1 MEKIK
6 RILVVNRTR
15 EYAADEVKYARSLA
29 ELHGGE
35 VILLH
40 LLTHPVD
47 VEALNAPLPYKDD
60 KPTRTT
66 GIQDEAR
73 EALGQTLRK
82 EIGSSA
88 AVKIIVK
95 SGDADDEIMRVV
107 KEEKISLIMLTAHQQ
122 GRLEHALFG
131 KENDKLIRNMPCS
144 ILLVKKEPE
153 PVDW

>member
-1 MEKIK
+1 MGYFK

-15 EYAADEVKYARSLA
+15 EYAAEEVKFACSQA
-29 ELHGGE
+29 EQRGGE
-35 VILLH
+35 VLLLH

-47 VEALNAPLPYKDD
+47 MEALNAPLPYKDD

-73 EALGQTLRK
+73 EDLGQSLRK
-82 EIGSSA
+82 EIGASTVS
-88 AVKIIVK
+88 KIIVK
-95 SGDADDEIMRVV
+95 SGDPDDEVAKVV
-107 KEEKISLIMLTAHQQ
+107 KEEKIDLIVLTAHQQ
-122 GRLEHALFG
+122 GRIEHMLFG